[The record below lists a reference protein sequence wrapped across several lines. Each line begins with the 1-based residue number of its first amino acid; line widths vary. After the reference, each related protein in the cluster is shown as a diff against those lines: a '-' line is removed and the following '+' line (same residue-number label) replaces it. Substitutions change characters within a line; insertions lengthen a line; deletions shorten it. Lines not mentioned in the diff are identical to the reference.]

1 MGDMLHTVT
10 ADDTAI
16 ALGSGDVPAL
26 ATPRLIAWME
36 AATVDA
42 AAVLIAPGETTVGTD
57 VRIKHLRA
65 TPVGGT
71 VECTAIPRMI
81 GEGHAYA
88 FAVRASDEAGDMVAE
103 GEIERAVVDRQRF
116 LARLTQR

>member
-1 MGDMLHTVT
+1 MLHTVT

-26 ATPRLIAWME
+26 GTPRLIAWLE

-42 AAVLIAPGETTVGTD
+42 AAAFIAPGDTTVGTA
-57 VRIKHLRA
+57 VRIRHLRA

-71 VECTAIPRMI
+71 VECVAIPREI
-81 GEGHAYA
+81 GDGRAYA
-88 FAVRASDEAGDMVAE
+88 FAVRATDEAGETVAE
-103 GEIERAVVDRQRF
+103 GEIERAVVDRRRF
-116 LARLTQR
+116 LARLTQQ